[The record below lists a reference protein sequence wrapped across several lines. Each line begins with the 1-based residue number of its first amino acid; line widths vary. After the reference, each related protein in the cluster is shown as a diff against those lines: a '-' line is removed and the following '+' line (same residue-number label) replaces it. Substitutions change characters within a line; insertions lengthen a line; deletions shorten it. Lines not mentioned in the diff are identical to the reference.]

1 MAPLKQ
7 WPRKVECTLCAE
19 PHMVDA
25 RGLKQHQNKVRSEQ
39 GATLVVKND
48 PVDVELYARG
58 FVEGWRAAMAEAG
71 KSQSV
76 AA

>member
-1 MAPLKQ
+1 MSQLKQ

-39 GATLVVKND
+39 GAALVVKND
-48 PVDVELYARG
+48 PEDIGEFRRG
-58 FVEGWRAAMAEAG
+58 FVEGWRAAMSEAG